1 METISGGTHEPHRRP
16 RGRYPG
22 CHRERPWRATADPGR
37 RGPGPRRPLLT
48 ATPSD
53 TTAPQPAIFNP
64 APLGTFIETTVD
76 KRTVRY
82 LNGFDMTYEVDGRWL
97 PTRAFITD
105 GLDQPK
111 IYPVRNVDALWPLD
125 ASLSTG

>member
-1 METISGGTHEPHRRP
+1 METTI
-16 RGRYPG
+16 
-22 CHRERPWRATADPGR
+22 
-37 RGPGPRRPLLT
+37 
-48 ATPSD
+48 
-53 TTAPQPAIFNP
+53 
-64 APLGTFIETTVD
+64 D

-82 LNGFDMTYEVDGRWL
+82 LNGFDMTYEIDGRWL

-125 ASLSTG
+125 DSLSTG